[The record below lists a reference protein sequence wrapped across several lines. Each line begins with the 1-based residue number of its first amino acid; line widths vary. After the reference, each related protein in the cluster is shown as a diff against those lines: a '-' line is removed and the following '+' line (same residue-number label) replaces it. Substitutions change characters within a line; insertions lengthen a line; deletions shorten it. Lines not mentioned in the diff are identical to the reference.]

1 MQLPEG
7 WHISSLNSILRKTET
22 IDPTKNPEKEF
33 NYIDVSSVS
42 NTFFKITETQKIIG
56 KDAPSRARR
65 LVKKNDVI
73 FATIRPTLKRI
84 AIISDEFDNYICS
97 TGYIVLRPQ
106 THVDSNF
113 LFYWLLNKPFQDQMQ
128 ALQKGASYPAVT
140 DTEVRNQLI
149 LIPSLPEQKRIVAI
163 LDEAFAGINQ
173 AIANTEKN
181 LANARELFDRVLTK
195 KLDEFANL
203 PATQKLTDLTELI
216 IDCEHKT
223 APTQLT
229 GYPSIRTPNIGKG
242 DLLIDGVYRV
252 SQETY
257 KTWTKRAIPQAND
270 LILAREAPAGN
281 IAVIPEGQKV
291 CLGQRTVLIRPKL
304 DKVQSYFLAYLI
316 LHPTLQQR
324 LLSSSTGATVQH
336 VNVKDI
342 RNLGIGKLPNLSTQS
357 ILISDIKIAKVE
369 SGSLENIYQQKLQSL
384 TELKQSLLQKAF
396 TGELTANNVD
406 KLVNP

>member
-181 LANARELFDRVLTK
+181 LANARELFENYLLSLFKNYKENYQENKFKDVITIINGRNQKEVLSEKGT
-195 KLDEFANL
+195 
-203 PATQKLTDLTELI
+203 
-216 IDCEHKT
+216 
-223 APTQLT
+223 
-229 GYPSIRTPNIGKG
+229 YP
-242 DLLIDGVYRV
+242 
-252 SQETY
+252 
-257 KTWTKRAIPQAND
+257 
-270 LILAREAPAGN
+270 ILGSAGN
-281 IAVIPEGQKV
+281 IMGYAINSLCRAGTTIIGRKGNISKPIFIDYAFWNVDTAFGLTPNNDYLEDKFFFYYCLQYDFLSMNKGTTIPSLVKSDLLEIPIYYPDLSIQKEEV
-291 CLGQRTVLIRPKL
+291 EKINKL
-304 DKVQSYFLAYLI
+304 SNEIEFY
-316 LHPTLQQR
+316 
-324 LLSSSTGATVQH
+324 
-336 VNVKDI
+336 
-342 RNLGIGKLPNLSTQS
+342 RNSAEK
-357 ILISDIKIAKVE
+357 
-369 SGSLENIYQQKLQSL
+369 KLQSL